1 MIEAMSTA
9 AISREWVGRVADGRY
24 PLLRWLGGSEP
35 SGVFLTD
42 LADDWDLT
50 DQPQKAVIKLVPA
63 EGEEAEA
70 RAAAW
75 EAATTL
81 SHPNLMKVYTHGRC
95 EIDDVPCLYVVTEFA
110 DEVLAEVLFERPL
123 ITKETGD
130 MLGPALDALRYLHAN
145 GLVHGRLNPSNI
157 MAAGDNLKLTTY
169 SVCSVGATVTS
180 SSTRT
185 VCDAPETEYGPIRP
199 ASDIWSLGATLVEV
213 LTKYPPQWNRAKTAE
228 PTVPES
234 MPEPFASIARK
245 CLRSDPAHRITL
257 DEIAARLD
265 PAKAPSR
272 IREKPASDSHHRR
285 RIALPLAIVALV
297 LAGAGIWFAL
307 SHQAQPASPAQKAQN
322 LPAAAPVQAPAPVPA
337 ATPSAT
343 ATPDET
349 ATTTPAQA
357 TPPASTTVTPPA
369 STKATLPAPGPA
381 PVSATVP
388 PPQAANQT
396 SEAAQATQA
405 TDNLSPAPAT
415 INPAIVNQILPDI
428 IPSAMR
434 TISGTV
440 KVSVRLAVNEN
451 GIVTDATLASA
462 GPSNYF
468 AGKSL
473 EAARHWKFK
482 PAQVDGHAA
491 PSNWTL
497 EFQYRRTGIK
507 VVPQQTTP

>member
-1 MIEAMSTA
+1 M
-9 AISREWVGRVADGRY
+9 
-24 PLLRWLGGSEP
+24 
-35 SGVFLTD
+35 FLTD

-110 DEVLAEVLFERPL
+110 DEVLAEILFERPL

-157 MAAGDNLKLTTY
+157 MAAGDSLKLTTY

-245 CLRSDPAHRITL
+245 CLRSDPARRITL

-272 IREKPASDSHHRR
+272 ISRE
-285 RIALPLAIVALV
+285 
-297 LAGAGIWFAL
+297 AGIRFASPSSYRAPARNCGSSSGGSRNL
-307 SHQAQPASPAQKAQN
+307 VRAFAPSAAGFACSASSESPGCSTGTGASTGARCNAVCDRYPGRNRNHNSRANHAAGVNNCYASGLTKLRFRPPAQPQCLQPFRRLK
-322 LPAAAPVQAPAPVPA
+322 
-337 ATPSAT
+337 
-343 ATPDET
+343 
-349 ATTTPAQA
+349 
-357 TPPASTTVTPPA
+357 PPIKPQRPPRR
-369 STKATLPAPGPA
+369 
-381 PVSATVP
+381 
-388 PPQAANQT
+388 
-396 SEAAQATQA
+396 
-405 TDNLSPAPAT
+405 
-415 INPAIVNQILPDI
+415 
-428 IPSAMR
+428 R
-434 TISGTV
+434 TIS
-440 KVSVRLAVNEN
+440 LP
-451 GIVTDATLASA
+451 L
-462 GPSNYF
+462 
-468 AGKSL
+468 
-473 EAARHWKFK
+473 
-482 PAQVDGHAA
+482 
-491 PSNWTL
+491 
-497 EFQYRRTGIK
+497 
-507 VVPQQTTP
+507 PQP

>member
-1 MIEAMSTA
+1 MIEAMSAA
-9 AISREWVGRVADGRY
+9 AISREWVGRLADGRY
-24 PLLRWLGGSEP
+24 PLLRWLGGSQP

-42 LADDWDLT
+42 LADDWDQT
-50 DQPQKAVIKLVPA
+50 DQPQKAIIKLVPA
-63 EGEEAEA
+63 EVEDAGA

-75 EAATTL
+75 EAARTL
-81 SHPNLMKVYTHGRC
+81 SHPNLMKVFTHGRC

-123 ITKETGD
+123 TTKETGD
-130 MLGPALDALRYLHAN
+130 MLGPALDALSYLHAN

-157 MAAGDNLKLTTY
+157 MAAGDSLKLTTY
-169 SVCSVGATVTS
+169 GVCSVGAAVAS

-185 VCDAPETEYGPIRP
+185 VCDAPETEFGPIGP
-199 ASDIWSLGATLVEV
+199 ASDVWSLGATLVEV
-213 LTKYPPQWNRAKTAE
+213 LTKYPPQWNRARTAE

-272 IREKPASDSHHRR
+272 LREKPATDSSHRR
-285 RIALPLAIVALV
+285 RVALPLAILALV
-297 LAGAGIWFAL
+297 LAGVGIWFAL
-307 SHQAQPASPAQKAQN
+307 SRRAQPPQTSLTPAQQAQN
-322 LPAAAPVQAPAPVPA
+322 LPAAAPVQAPAPEPT
-337 ATPSAT
+337 ATPSPT
-343 ATPDET
+343 AAPDET

-357 TPPASTTVTPPA
+357 TPPASTIVTPPA
-369 STKATLPAPGPA
+369 PNAA
-381 PVSATVP
+381 PVAAPVP
-388 PPQAANQT
+388 PPKPA
-396 SEAAQATQA
+396 EQATQA
-405 TDNLSPAPAT
+405 TDNPSPAPAT

-451 GIVTDATLASA
+451 GIVTDATLASV

-468 AGKSL
+468 ASKSL
-473 EAARHWKFK
+473 EAARRWKFK

-491 PSNWTL
+491 PSDWTL
-497 EFQYRRTGIK
+497 EFQYRRSGIK
-507 VVPQQTTP
+507 VVPEQKTP

>member
-1 MIEAMSTA
+1 MIEVMSEEGVR
-9 AISREWVGRVADGRY
+9 REWVGRLADGRF
-24 PLLRWLGGSEP
+24 PLLRWLGGSQP

-63 EGEEAEA
+63 GVEDGEA
-70 RAAAW
+70 RLAAW
-75 EAATTL
+75 EAAAAL

-95 EIDDVPCLYVVTEFA
+95 EIDDVPCVYVVTEFA
-110 DEVLAEVLFERPL
+110 DEVLAEILYDRPL
-123 ITKETGD
+123 TTKETRD
-130 MLGPALDALRYLHAN
+130 LLGPTLDALSYLHAN

-157 MAAGDNLKLTTY
+157 MAVGDSLKLTTY
-169 SVCSVGATVTS
+169 GVCSVGTVVTP

-185 VCDAPETEYGPIRP
+185 VCDAPETEYGPIAP

-213 LTKYPPQWNRAKTAE
+213 LTKYPPQWNRARTAE

-245 CLRSDPAHRITL
+245 CLRSDPACRITIS
-257 DEIAARLD
+257 EIAARLD
-265 PAKAPSR
+265 PDKAPSR
-272 IREKPASDSHHRR
+272 LQEKPPTASPHRR
-285 RIALPLAIVALV
+285 RIALPLAIAALI
-297 LAGAGIWFAL
+297 LAGVGIWIAL
-307 SHQAQPASPAQKAQN
+307 SHRSQPPQTSPTPTLQTQN
-322 LPAAAPVQAPAPVPA
+322 LPAAAPVQMPAQAPAPHPNVTQSPA
-337 ATPSAT
+337 TSA
-343 ATPDET
+343 DES
-349 ATTTPAQA
+349 APPTPAQA
-357 TPPASTTVTPPA
+357 APPASTTVTPPA
-369 STKATLPAPGPA
+369 SNPA
-381 PVSATVP
+381 PVAAPVS
-388 PPQAANQT
+388 PPQRA
-396 SEAAQATQA
+396 EQATQAVQA
-405 TDNLSPAPAT
+405 TDNLAPAHAT
-415 INPAIVNQILPDI
+415 INPAIVNRILPDI

-440 KVSVRLAVNEN
+440 KVSVRLAVDEN

-491 PSNWTL
+491 PSSWTL
-497 EFQYRRTGIK
+497 EFQYRRTGIN
-507 VVPQQTTP
+507 VIPEQTAP